1 MRRKTSPPVLNLG
14 KNHVWRLPVGV
25 AGRSDRAQD
34 AQGGKAAWAAGAED
48 LDRARRSLASGR

>member
-1 MRRKTSPPVLNLG
+1 VLNLG

-25 AGRSDRAQD
+25 AGRSDRARD

-48 LDRARRSLASGR
+48 LDKARRSLASGR